1 MSENPAFKTYL
12 AMAFLLSIVVA
23 LFAYYGSVILYRPGE
38 IEEAAYPLI
47 VAEEEAAPEEPPA
60 EPAEPAEPEA
70 PVETV
75 ATEPEAPVEA
85 VATEPEASV
94 ETTAPAEPEVP
105 AVSGIAA
112 LLAAADIDAG
122 AKVSK
127 KCAACHSFTKD
138 GKNKVG
144 PNLWDIVGKAIAGVD
159 GYKYSGALAKMG
171 GDWTYDSLDAFLTKP
186 KDFAAGTK
194 MSFKGIAKAEDR
206 ANLIAFLRGLSDN
219 PKPLP

>member
-1 MSENPAFKTYL
+1 MSKNPAFKTYI

-23 LFAYYGSVILYRPGE
+23 MVSYYGSVLLYHPGE

-47 VAEEEAAPEEPPA
+47 VAEEAAPEEVPA
-60 EPAEPAEPEA
+60 ETAASEPEA
-70 PVETV
+70 AMES
-75 ATEPEAPVEA
+75 AAPADPDALMESA
-85 VATEPEASV
+85 
-94 ETTAPAEPEVP
+94 APAEPVAP
-105 AVSGIAA
+105 AGGGIAA

-144 PNLWDIVGKAIAGVD
+144 PNLWDIVGKAIADVEGF
-159 GYKYSGALAKMG
+159 KYSGALAEMG
-171 GDWTYDSLDAFLTKP
+171 GEWSYDNLDAFLTKP

-194 MSFKGIAKAEDR
+194 MSFSGIKGADDR